1 MPPIG
6 DRVDGIN
13 NYRDIG
19 RFILLWLVIVL
30 RRCRYSVLV
39 LRLAAA
45 VMVHR
50 GRGKRGVF
58 LRGDGRCRAVVITS
72 TPKRNTKSSV
82 ETKIVR
88 KLLSVV
94 SPRPNGATEW
104 RSSYEFLT
112 VRRPSLLTPS
122 KSSVSRSGKGW
133 AGGDGRWSDWAPM
146 IWAPNGAPKHFC

>member
-50 GRGKRGVF
+50 SCMRRGA
-58 LRGDGRCRAVVITS
+58 L
-72 TPKRNTKSSV
+72 
-82 ETKIVR
+82 
-88 KLLSVV
+88 
-94 SPRPNGATEW
+94 W
-104 RSSYEFLT
+104 R
-112 VRRPSLLTPS
+112 
-122 KSSVSRSGKGW
+122 
-133 AGGDGRWSDWAPM
+133 
-146 IWAPNGAPKHFC
+146 